1 MKPRAW
7 ERLGNEFKSIGVL
20 WEPTAVACV
29 AALALVVPKYYLKDN
44 VLIDA
49 LNAAGGTA
57 LVETAKR
64 LRFDFTLLMQLGLPL
79 VVLYS
84 MRRRFRDFGLGLGNV
99 RLGLRLSGLFVLLY
113 VPAFLV
119 LASNEAFQQHYAP
132 VARRFDSWGEFLL
145 WQIPMIFLVGLRT
158 EFFFR
163 GFIQFGFGR
172 SYGLYA
178 GILAQLIPYVM
189 VHIGKAEMEAVG
201 SLPVG
206 LALAYL
212 AARTGSIWYGLALHG
227 GIALL
232 FNGVMLWQKFH
243 GG

>member
-1 MKPRAW
+1 MSIKRLVGAEMKAFGF
-7 ERLGNEFKSIGVL
+7 LL
-20 WEPTAVACV
+20 EPTVVAAV
-29 AALALVVPKYYLKDN
+29 AALALVVPKYYVKDN
-44 VLIDA
+44 FLIDA
-49 LNAAGGTA
+49 LGVLGGA
-57 LVETAKR
+57 DLVEGAKR

-99 RLGLRLSGLFVLLY
+99 GLGLRLSGLFVLLY
-113 VPAFLV
+113 VPAFFV
-119 LASNEAFQQHYAP
+119 LAMNTGFQEHYAP
-132 VARRFDSWGEFLL
+132 VARRFDSWGAFLL

-163 GFIQFGFGR
+163 GFILFGFGR

-178 GILAQLIPYVM
+178 GVLVQLIPYVM
-189 VHIGKAEMEAVG
+189 VHIGKAELEAVG

-206 LALAYL
+206 LALGYL

-232 FNGVMLWQKFH
+232 FNAVMLWQKFY